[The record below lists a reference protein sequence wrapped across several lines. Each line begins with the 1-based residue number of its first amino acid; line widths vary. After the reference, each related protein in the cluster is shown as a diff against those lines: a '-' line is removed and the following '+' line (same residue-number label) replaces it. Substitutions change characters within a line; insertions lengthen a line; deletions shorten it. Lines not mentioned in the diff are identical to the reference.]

1 MAAHDPARHEQA
13 VAALVA
19 SGQLEAAAELAAELL
34 VDTASTSNQV
44 LLTSLGA
51 IRIRLGQLPDAI
63 MVLQQAVAQPGD
75 GYSHLQLGNALRYL
89 GDAAGATPRLAE
101 ALTRAR
107 SSGDGALAI
116 AALCAQ
122 GELAL
127 DQTLPREAVE
137 KFGQALGLTEW
148 ATDLR
153 LSINPLAGL
162 AQAHLGWKNPRKG
175 AELARKALDR
185 AQTVHDQV
193 GQSRALL
200 SLGLATHD
208 LSVLATAR
216 QLAAQAPH
224 KPLAVKI
231 LRASLTLAWD
241 EALWLEAHSAAER
254 CGMEAER
261 RALAALRTAS
271 ATMPL

>member
-1 MAAHDPARHEQA
+1 MAAHQEQA

-19 SGQLEAAAELAAELL
+19 SGQLEAAAELLSN
-34 VDTASTSNQV
+34 TASTSNQA

-51 IRIRLGQLPDAI
+51 IRIRLGQLPAAI
-63 MVLQQAVAQPGD
+63 VVLQQAVAQPGD
-75 GYSHLQLGNALRYL
+75 GYAHLQLGNALRYL
-89 GDAAGATPRLAE
+89 GDAAGATLRLTE

-127 DQTLPREAVE
+127 DQALPREAVE
-137 KFGQALGLTEW
+137 KFGQALGLTER

-175 AELARKALDR
+175 AGLARKALERARLVADR
-185 AQTVHDQV
+185 V
-193 GQSRALL
+193 GESRALL
-200 SLGLATHD
+200 SLGLAMHD

-216 QLAAQAPH
+216 QIAAQATH

-231 LRASLTLAWD
+231 MRASLALAWD
-241 EALWLEAHSAAER
+241 EALWLDAHLAAER